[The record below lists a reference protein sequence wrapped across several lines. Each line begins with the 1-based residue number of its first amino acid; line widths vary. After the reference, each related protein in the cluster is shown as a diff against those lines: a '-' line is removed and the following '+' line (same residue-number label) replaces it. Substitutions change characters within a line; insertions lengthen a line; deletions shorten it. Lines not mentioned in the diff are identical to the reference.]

1 MIWTALTARPDALGE
16 SPFWHPLEQMLYWL
30 DIEGRKIHRAD
41 AHGRHAESWA
51 MPAEPGCMAPARS
64 GGLVIALRDGI
75 YRARTW
81 QGALECIEPARYDTG
96 RLRYNDGKCDVLG
109 RFWAGTI
116 YEPRDADLA
125 SVVAID
131 CRSARPVLSTM
142 IEGARVSNG
151 LAWSP
156 DNRSIYWADTPRHV
170 VQRRDWDATSNQIG
184 PPGLFHQFDA
194 KPADWAFGHAGGYR
208 GRPDGAAVDVLGN
221 YHVAMYEGQRL
232 CTFAPD
238 GRLLAETATP
248 VLCPTMPCFGGADLK
263 TLYITSARH
272 MRSSAELAA
281 QPLAGCVFAMAVDTP
296 GLPVNFFA
304 D

>member
-194 KPADWAFGHAGGYR
+194 KPADCA
-208 GRPDGAAVDVLGN
+208 
-221 YHVAMYEGQRL
+221 
-232 CTFAPD
+232 
-238 GRLLAETATP
+238 
-248 VLCPTMPCFGGADLK
+248 
-263 TLYITSARH
+263 
-272 MRSSAELAA
+272 
-281 QPLAGCVFAMAVDTP
+281 
-296 GLPVNFFA
+296 
-304 D
+304 